1 VPTLRVTGGDGE
13 SWHSRSLVHKDY
25 VAGGQSGDNLGHH
38 GKEVEPESRWILLLP
53 LLLITVIGLLAM
65 SSANAVFDAAQA
77 IRPYL
82 TDLLEVPMAQS
93 MDRQLAMLLE
103 PDGKTVSDEKLLAL
117 LQQEAMTREWLRLY
131 LKGQRPADTILPI
144 IRTYHPL
151 MAKTSTVQS
160 PRYVCPVASCH
171 RDWYRQ
177 TVDQAIPH
185 CPIHNVPLVRA
196 SKVGS

>member
-1 VPTLRVTGGDGE
+1 
-13 SWHSRSLVHKDY
+13 
-25 VAGGQSGDNLGHH
+25 
-38 GKEVEPESRWILLLP
+38 
-53 LLLITVIGLLAM
+53 M

-93 MDRQLAMLLE
+93 LDRQLATLLE
-103 PDGKTVSDEKLLAL
+103 PGGKTVSDETLLAL

-151 MAKTSTVQS
+151 TAKNSTVQS
-160 PRYVCPVASCH
+160 PKYVCPVASCH

-177 TVDQAIPH
+177 TVEQAIPH
-185 CPIHNVPLVRA
+185 CPIHN
-196 SKVGS
+196 

>member
-1 VPTLRVTGGDGE
+1 L
-13 SWHSRSLVHKDY
+13 
-25 VAGGQSGDNLGHH
+25 
-38 GKEVEPESRWILLLP
+38 
-53 LLLITVIGLLAM
+53 
-65 SSANAVFDAAQA
+65 DAAQA

-82 TDLLEVPMAQS
+82 MDLLEVPYGPINGPSTGECYSNLMARPPA
-93 MDRQLAMLLE
+93 DE
-103 PDGKTVSDEKLLAL
+103 EKLLAL

-131 LKGQRPADTILPI
+131 LKGQRPAETILPI

-151 MAKTSTVQS
+151 TAKTSTVQS
-160 PRYVCPVASCH
+160 PKYVCPVASCH

-185 CPIHNVPLVRA
+185 CPIHNVPLVRD

>member
-1 VPTLRVTGGDGE
+1 M
-13 SWHSRSLVHKDY
+13 Y
-25 VAGGQSGDNLGHH
+25 
-38 GKEVEPESRWILLLP
+38 
-53 LLLITVIGLLAM
+53 
-65 SSANAVFDAAQA
+65 SANAVFDAAQA

-82 TDLLEVPMAQS
+82 TDLLAVPMAQS

-103 PDGKTVSDEKLLAL
+103 PDGRVSRDEKLLDL

-131 LKGQRPADTILPI
+131 VEEQRPADQILPI
-144 IRTYHPL
+144 LRTYYPL
-151 MAKTSTVQS
+151 LAKTSKIQS

-177 TVDQAIPH
+177 TVAQAIPH
-185 CPIHNVPLVRA
+185 CPIHDVPLVRD